1 MATAKQSHIETLH
14 RYFTEA
20 LITALE
26 AGDPPAPTLSVI
38 RSFLSDSGVKPVNDS
53 PTHQRLARAFADLPF
68 KDTDEPTATN
78 QKAN

>member
-1 MATAKQSHIETLH
+1 
-14 RYFTEA
+14 
-20 LITALE
+20 
-26 AGDPPAPTLSVI
+26 LSVI